1 MSKWQAGP
9 AERRVRHAI
18 AALVMACATTG
29 CDAGMEQL
37 HKAAI
42 TGNAE
47 VVKSW
52 ISQKRNLDVTY
63 DEPESGLE
71 GNYSRARGITALM
84 VAARAGHLEI
94 AKLLVEGGANLYLQ
108 SHWRD
113 GSNPRSAF
121 DYAVEYAT
129 ARPGGIEMVKYLWN
143 RSDRVRF
150 ASRLDEQIFA
160 ICTRTCNEKHGGNA
174 DTNLALF
181 LIGIAPDSPR
191 GRGISQAA
199 CYSQQPIELLGF
211 LEKRGVRFPKNTLH
225 CAAFVEPVRGLRTP
239 AERIAIVSFFLDH
252 GADLE
257 DPGQSYTALMGA
269 ASTHDLEMVKFLLAR
284 GANPNTLNNGGV
296 TAIGLAANICTTGTS
311 AMQARVE
318 ARQRPQLAVIEHL
331 LQSGADTRLYATER
345 ARSQMDVLVRCCGR
359 QPHTGLQRRICE
371 VFGL

>member
-9 AERRVRHAI
+9 AERRALHAI

-29 CDAGMEQL
+29 CDAGMEEL
-37 HKAAI
+37 HEAAI
-42 TGNAE
+42 TGNVE

-52 ISQKRNLDVTY
+52 ISRKRNLDVTY
-63 DEPESGLE
+63 DEAERGLE
-71 GNYSRARGITALM
+71 GNYARARGVTALM
-84 VAARAGHLEI
+84 VAARAGRLEI

-129 ARPGGIEMVKYLWN
+129 ARPAGIEMVKYLWN
-143 RSDRVRF
+143 KSDRVRF

-160 ICTRTCNEKHGGNA
+160 SCARACNEKHGGNA
-174 DTNLALF
+174 DGNLALF
-181 LIGIAPDSPR
+181 LIGIAADGPR
-191 GRGISQAA
+191 GRGISKAA
-199 CYSQQPIELLGF
+199 CYSQQPLELLAF
-211 LEKRGVRFPKNTLH
+211 LEKSEVRFPKNKLH
-225 CAAFVEPVRGLRTP
+225 CADFVEQVRSQRTP

-257 DPGQSYTALMGA
+257 DTGQSYTALMGA

-296 TAIGLAANICTTGTS
+296 TAIGLAANSCTTGTT
-311 AMQARVE
+311 AMQAQLE
-318 ARQRPQLAVIEHL
+318 ARQKPQLAVIEHL
-331 LQSGADTRLYATER
+331 LQSGADTKLYATER
-345 ARSQMDVLVRCCGR
+345 ARAQMDVLVRCCAR
-359 QPHTGLQRRICE
+359 QPHTGYQRRICE